1 MPVLKVSQRVSR
13 QNGRKVIRLLLRTIS
28 LSIVLCLE
36 VLGTKPVAAEFEILS
51 QFRAQSALADALHV
65 FESQFDG

>member
-1 MPVLKVSQRVSR
+1 MPVLKVLQRMSR

-28 LSIVLCLE
+28 PSIVLCLE
-36 VLGTKPVAAEFEILS
+36 VLATKPVAAGFEILS
-51 QFRAQSALADALHV
+51 QSQAENALADALHV